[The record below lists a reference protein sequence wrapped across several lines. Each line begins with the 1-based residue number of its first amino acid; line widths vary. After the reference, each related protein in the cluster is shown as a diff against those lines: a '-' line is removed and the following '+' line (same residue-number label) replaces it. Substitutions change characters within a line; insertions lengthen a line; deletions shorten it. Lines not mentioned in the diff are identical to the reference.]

1 MSYGTI
7 VKPSVKP
14 VNPSFSCGPC
24 AKHEGWSVD
33 ALKDACTGRSHRS
46 QKAKARMHD
55 VVALS
60 RKLLDIPEDYL
71 IAITP
76 ASDTGAIET
85 ALWNMAGAPGVGIDV
100 FYWEHFGRI
109 WAKDVADQLKIKDSR
124 VLSYDFGETPDLT
137 KVDADRDL
145 VFVWN
150 GTTSGVCVPHGDW
163 LPTGGKGLRICDATS
178 AAFAYELPWDK
189 LDVVTW
195 SWQKVMGSEAQH
207 GMIALSPK
215 AVERVKSYTPSWPMP
230 KIYNLKKNG
239 VFNEGYF
246 SEVTNNTPSM
256 LCVEDALDALKWI
269 ESVGGRSV
277 LQKRI
282 RQSSTH
288 LQSWVEKTSWVSYL
302 CEDPAF
308 ISHTSPCFKISA
320 PDFDVL
326 SKEDRWRFVDFMAD
340 LLEKEGAGYDIKCYA
355 SAPAGL
361 RFWCGGTIDP
371 DDIVRL
377 LPWVD
382 WAFDQAM
389 VALKSGKII
398 S

>member
-1 MSYGTI
+1 MEYGHVKKPV
-7 VKPSVKP
+7 VKPA
-14 VNPSFSCGPC
+14 NPSFSCGPC
-24 AKHEGWSVD
+24 AKREGWSVD
-33 ALKDACTGRSHRS
+33 VLKDAVVGRSHRS
-46 QKAKARMHD
+46 QKAKTRMGEL
-55 VVALS
+55 VALS
-60 RKLLDIPEDYL
+60 RELLDIPDDYL

-85 ALWNMAGAPGVGIDV
+85 ALWNMAGAPDIGIDV

-109 WAKDVADQLKIKDSR
+109 WAKDVADQLKIEDSR
-124 VLSYDFGETPDLT
+124 ILSYDFGETPDLSQ
-137 KVDADRDL
+137 VDEDRDL

-178 AAFAYELPWDK
+178 AAFAYELPWKK

-215 AVERVKSYTPSWPMP
+215 AIERVKSYTPSWPMP

-239 VFNEGYF
+239 TFNEGYF
-246 SEVTNNTPSM
+246 NEVTNNTPSL
-256 LCVEDALDALKWI
+256 LCVEDALDSLKWI
-269 ESVGGRSV
+269 KSVGGRKV
-277 LQKRI
+277 LQSRI
-282 RQSSTH
+282 AQSAE
-288 LQSWVEKTSWVSYL
+288 LIEKWVEQTPWIETL
-302 CEDPAF
+302 CADPAF
-308 ISHTSPCFKISA
+308 VSHTSPCFKLI
-320 PDFDVL
+320 PPEFEML
-326 SKEDRWRFVDFMAD
+326 SNEDRWKFVNFMAD
-340 LLEKEGAGYDIKCYA
+340 LLESENAAFDIKCYA

-361 RFWCGGTIDP
+361 RFWCGGTVSP
-371 DDIVRL
+371 DDVQKL

-389 VALKSGKII
+389 MALQSDKIVT
-398 S
+398 

>member
-1 MSYGTI
+1 MAQDFFQ
-7 VKPSVKP
+7 KPSVKP
-14 VNPSFSCGPC
+14 TNPSFSCGPC
-24 AKHEGWSVD
+24 AKREGWSVD
-33 ALKDACTGRSHRS
+33 VLKDACLGRSHRS
-46 QKAKARMHD
+46 QKAKDRMRE
-55 VVALS
+55 VVNLS

-85 ALWNMAGAPGVGIDV
+85 ALWNMAGAPGIGVDV
-100 FYWEHFGRI
+100 YYWEHFGKI
-109 WAKDVADQLKIKDSR
+109 WATDVMDQLKIEDR
-124 VLSYDFGETPDLT
+124 RILDYDFGVVPDLS

-150 GTTSGVCVPHGDW
+150 GTTSGVCVPNGDW

-178 AAFAYELPWDK
+178 AAFAYELPWEK

-207 GMIALSPK
+207 GMLALSPK
-215 AVERVKSYTPSWPMP
+215 AVERVKSYTPPWPMP

-239 VFNEGYF
+239 VFNQGYF
-246 SEVTNNTPSM
+246 QEVTNNTPSL

-269 ESVGGRSV
+269 EGIGGRKT

-282 RQSSTH
+282 AQSAVH
-288 LQSWVEKTSWVSYL
+288 IQNWLKRTSWVVPL
-302 CEDPAF
+302 CSDPVF
-308 ISHTSPCFKISA
+308 MSHTSPCFQITSPEFTA
-320 PDFDVL
+320 L
-326 SKEDRWRFVDFMAD
+326 SKEDRWKFINYMAD
-340 LLEKEGAGYDIKCYA
+340 LLEAEKAAYDVKCYA

-361 RFWCGGTIDP
+361 RFWCGGTVNPQD
-371 DDIVRL
+371 VEKL

-382 WAFDQAM
+382 WAYGQTLK
-389 VALKSGKII
+389 ALQEGKII
-398 S
+398 V